1 MVPQRLIV
9 IGFTLLLG
17 SWIVLLLTVINLI
30 PRSLLLSLIAY
41 GTSVVGLVIGL
52 LGTVHYV
59 RDARGDTRHR
69 RS

>member
-52 LGTVHYV
+52 LGTVQYV
-59 RDARGDTRHR
+59 RHARDNNLTG
-69 RS
+69 